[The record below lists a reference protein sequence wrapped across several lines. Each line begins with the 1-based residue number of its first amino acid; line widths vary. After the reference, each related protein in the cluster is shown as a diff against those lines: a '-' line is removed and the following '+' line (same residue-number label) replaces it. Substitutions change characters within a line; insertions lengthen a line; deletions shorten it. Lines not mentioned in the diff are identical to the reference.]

1 MAELARLRLTGA
13 EGDRLTGELNDI
25 LALVDR
31 LDDLPEQQQER
42 DRQQQLEDPRK
53 PPEGQQ
59 TQEPQQTQEVQEA
72 QDAQEP
78 EEAQG
83 GSNAEAQPP
92 DPLHRSIAELAPR
105 SEESFFL
112 VPKLPA
118 HDDPGDPDG

>member
-13 EGDRLTGELNDI
+13 ECDRLTGELNEI

-31 LDDLPEQQQER
+31 LDGLPEQQQER
-42 DRQQQLEDPRK
+42 EGKRQREEPRQ
-53 PPEGQQ
+53 PHEGREAQEA
-59 TQEPQQTQEVQEA
+59 QEPQG
-72 QDAQEP
+72 P
-78 EEAQG
+78 KG
-83 GSNAEAQPP
+83 GSSAGAKPP